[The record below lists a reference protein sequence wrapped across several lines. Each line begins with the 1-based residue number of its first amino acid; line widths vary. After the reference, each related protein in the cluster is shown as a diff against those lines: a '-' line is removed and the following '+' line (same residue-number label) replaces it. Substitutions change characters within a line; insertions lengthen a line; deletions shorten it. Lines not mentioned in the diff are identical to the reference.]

1 MKLIAGTLFCS
12 LALLCSCE
20 NRADQLSMSGERT
33 EATTV
38 EKVTEDE
45 LEEMATDTTTFFQ
58 GQPPPPPPPRQT
70 APPEPLLKK
79 EWDKKI
85 VKSATLNM
93 EVKNFKSFSQG
104 LTDRVRSYGGYI
116 SADVQNSS
124 DYKIESVVT
133 IRVPVDKFDAA
144 MNDFVKDADKLNEK
158 RISAEDQ
165 TREFFDSRSRLEAK
179 KQVRLRYLDLLKQAK
194 NMSEILE
201 VQQEIN
207 DIQEEIEVVSGR
219 INEINQTAAM
229 STIHLTFYQVL
240 DHSASTDKT
249 DGFFTRLL
257 NAFAKGWTWIGE
269 LIIGLSTIW
278 PLLLGIAIA
287 AFFLR
292 KKLTTGSVKV

>member
-1 MKLIAGTLFCS
+1 MKSIAGTLLCS
-12 LALLCSCE
+12 IALLCSCGD
-20 NRADQLSMSGERT
+20 NSDQLAVSDVKMT
-33 EATTV
+33 ENPSAEPNTV
-38 EKVTEDE
+38 E
-45 LEEMATDTTTFFQ
+45 EEGLTDSSTQFFQ
-58 GQPPPPPPPRQT
+58 NSPPPPDPVRQKQ
-70 APPEPLLKK
+70 PEPLVRK

-93 EVKNFKSFSQG
+93 EVKDFKSFSQN
-104 LTDRVRSYGGYI
+104 LTDRVRLYGGYI
-116 SADVQNSS
+116 SSDVQNSS
-124 DYKIESVVT
+124 DYKIESNVVL
-133 IRVPVDKFDAA
+133 RVPVDQFDKA
-144 MNDFVKDADKLNEK
+144 MSDLVKDASKLDEK

-229 STIHLTFYQVL
+229 STINLTFYQVL
-240 DHSASTDKT
+240 DSSASSDNS

-257 NAFAKGWTWIGE
+257 NAFVKGWKWIGE
-269 LIIGLSTIW
+269 LVIGLSTIW
-278 PLLLGIAIA
+278 PLLLIMAVAGY
-287 AFFLR
+287 FLR
-292 KKLTTGSVKV
+292 KKLVVNKQS